1 MLQEYQ
7 YEIGPEDYLAYH
19 KYHFA
24 HDSRIR
30 TRVTLLRAISAL
42 ALLAIGLILNIK
54 GHVNAVSIAVF
65 AVLAVCAW
73 MLVPQCMQDG
83 AYKTAEKKYAPRIQP
98 YQAVTTMQED
108 GDVTGAFHVGAVA
121 EGAGK
126 LFWVTSDELLNS
138 RTDAMVSGGNS
149 NLFMNALNWM
159 GGQEESI
166 SIRAK
171 PLSSETLTL
180 SSRDAS
186 LWSAVVVGVVPVAL
200 VAVGVVIWF
209 RRKRR

>member
-54 GHVNAVSIAVF
+54 GHVNTVSIAVF

-73 MLVPQCMQDG
+73 MLVPQWMQDG

-108 GDVTGAFHVGAVA
+108 GLHIWNGEETQVLLYDSIEDIG
-121 EGAGK
+121 EDDAGYIF
-126 LFWVTSDELLNS
+126 LGYGDHQT
-138 RTDAMVSGGNS
+138 
-149 NLFMNALNWM
+149 
-159 GGQEESI
+159 
-166 SIRAK
+166 
-171 PLSSETLTL
+171 
-180 SSRDAS
+180 
-186 LWSAVVVGVVPVAL
+186 
-200 VAVGVVIWF
+200 VVIPPRAF
-209 RRKRR
+209 IRGMSEREGFLSELRHMVHKRRQGVQM